1 MVLQVQFSEDPVQ
14 VITIES
20 ALAVEDV
27 DGIHFLSKEE
37 RSKLPE
43 ATMVMR
49 KAKGGDVTPQIAG
62 LVPRLPDMSHF
73 DGTATMKMPEVRRF
87 KQKFSS
93 EVLTT
98 AFWGANLL
106 VGTTNGLFLL
116 DRSGGGEI
124 YTLVKGRKFR
134 QLDLVES
141 LGIVVCING
150 KKDKVRSQCAHYPL
164 CSHSVRSQLRMYNLE
179 WLKSRV
185 VPTKKELP
193 KPFQPI
199 HDLVHVHAFQI
210 GQWLA

>member
-1 MVLQVQFSEDPVQ
+1 MQ

-20 ALAVEDV
+20 ALTVENA

-37 RSKLPE
+37 RAKLPE

-49 KAKGGDVTPQIAG
+49 KAKGGEVSPQISG

-87 KQKFSS
+87 KTKFGS

-98 AFWGANLL
+98 AFWGANLV
-106 VGTTNGLFLL
+106 VGTTKGLYLL

-124 YTLVKGRKFR
+124 YTLVNGRKFK

-150 KKDKVRSQCAHYPL
+150 KKDKVC
-164 CSHSVRSQLRMYNLE
+164 C
-179 WLKSRV
+179 
-185 VPTKKELP
+185 
-193 KPFQPI
+193 
-199 HDLVHVHAFQI
+199 
-210 GQWLA
+210 